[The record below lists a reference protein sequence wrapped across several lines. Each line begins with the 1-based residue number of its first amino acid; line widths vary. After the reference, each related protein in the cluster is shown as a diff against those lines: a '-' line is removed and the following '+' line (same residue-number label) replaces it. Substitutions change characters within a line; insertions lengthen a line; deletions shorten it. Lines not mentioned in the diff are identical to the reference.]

1 MSLAAAIV
9 GIIFG
14 LIELFLGRK
23 LFWLFVAIG
32 GFLLGWFLVP
42 AVWPNADTWVGV
54 LVGVIAGLLF
64 ALLAVLFR
72 RIMVAIG
79 GFFLFAGAGV
89 LLVRFLGAE
98 AAAGSAV
105 YWAAYLIGGLIGA
118 VLLFMLFDWALT
130 GLTSIAGAG
139 AVASGIAYLSDGMS
153 RWLEVVVFVVLAAIG
168 IAFQTW
174 TFRGRPHARR
184 SRWLA

>member
-42 AVWPNADTWVGV
+42 AIWPDADTWVSI
-54 LVGVIAGLLF
+54 LVGLVAGLLF

-98 AAAGSAV
+98 AAAGSTV
-105 YWAAYLIGGLIGA
+105 YWVAYLVGGLIGA
-118 VLLFMLFDWALT
+118 VLLFLLFDWALIV
-130 GLTSIAGAG
+130 LTSIAGAG

-153 RWLEVVVFVVLAAIG
+153 GWLEVVIFVVLAAIG

-174 TFRGRPHARR
+174 PFRGRPHVRR

>member
-1 MSLAAAIV
+1 MILATAIV

-42 AVWPNADTWVGV
+42 AIWPNVDTWVSI
-54 LVGVIAGLLF
+54 LVGVVAGLLF
-64 ALLAVLFR
+64 ALLAVLSR

-98 AAAGSAV
+98 AAAGSTA
-105 YWAAYLIGGLIGA
+105 YWVAYLVGGLIGA
-118 VLLFMLFDWALT
+118 VLLFLLFDWALIV
-130 GLTSIAGAG
+130 LTSIAGAG

-153 RWLEVVVFVVLAAIG
+153 GWLEVVIFVVLAGIG

-174 TFRGRPHARR
+174 TFRRRPHVRR